1 MENRPKYYVGIDIS
15 SADFTSSIG
24 QGKEKW
30 GIIVK
35 PELFTNDN
43 EGFEKYLKWLKE
55 SKLNKNNCVICM
67 ENTGIYNEKLVEY
80 LAKLNFRVCVEMPLK
95 VKRAFDVAGSKND
108 AVDSK
113 QIAEYAYRFFDEM
126 TPWKTKSAILEQ
138 VKVLLNV
145 REGLVE
151 ERTRHLSRMHALK
164 RKVVRVEFAE
174 LALLR
179 HIEQL
184 KEDIEAIETEI
195 EKIIIEEP
203 ELGKQFLNLLTAPG
217 VGLLL
222 SAQMVV
228 LLNGFEQPLTDKKVA
243 AYLGICPY
251 EHRSGSSVRRK
262 TRSTQHG
269 PETIRKLLHL
279 GARSICTH
287 KQPNIDYFNKKKAV
301 GKPKYLIYN
310 NVSNKIVGILV
321 AMYKSGEP
329 YVSGYRSIHPAALT
343 KS

>member
-1 MENRPKYYVGIDIS
+1 MENRPKNYVGIDIS

-35 PELFTNDN
+35 PELFMNDN
-43 EGFEKYLKWLKE
+43 EGFEKYLEWLKE
-55 SKLNKNNCVICM
+55 AKLNKKNCVICM
-67 ENTGIYNEKLVEY
+67 ENTGVYNEKLVEY

-113 QIAEYAYRFFDEM
+113 QIAEYAYRFFDELKL
-126 TPWKTKSAILEQ
+126 WKTKSEILEQ
-138 VKVLLNV
+138 VKVLLNT
-145 REGLVE
+145 REGMVE
-151 ERTRHLSRMHALK
+151 ERTRHLNRMHALR
-164 RKVVRVEFAE
+164 RKVVRVELAE
-174 LALLR
+174 VSLQR
-179 HIEQL
+179 HIDQL
-184 KEDIEAIETEI
+184 KADIEAIEAEI
-195 EKIIIEEP
+195 ERIVTEVP

-262 TRSTQHG
+262 TKSTQHG
-269 PETIRKLLHL
+269 PEVIRKLIHL

-287 KQPNIDYFNKKKAV
+287 NQPYKDYFQRKTAV
-301 GKPKYLIYN
+301 GKSANLIYN
-310 NVSNKIVGILV
+310 NVSNQMVGMLV

-329 YVSGYRSIHPAALT
+329 YIPGYRSIHPALLT

>member
-1 MENRPKYYVGIDIS
+1 MEKRPKYYVGIDIS

-30 GIIVK
+30 EILVN

-43 EGFEKYLKWLKE
+43 EGFDKYLEWLKK

-67 ENTGIYNEKLVEY
+67 ENTGVYNEKLVAY
-80 LAKLNFRVCVEMPLK
+80 LTNLDFRVCVEMPLK
-95 VKRAFDVAGSKND
+95 VKRAFDVAGSKTD
-108 AVDSK
+108 AADSK
-113 QIAEYAYRFFDEM
+113 QIAEYAYRFFDELRL
-126 TPWKTKSAILEQ
+126 WKTKSEILEQ
-138 VKVLLNV
+138 VKILLNV
-145 REGLVE
+145 REGMVE
-151 ERTRHLSRMHALK
+151 EKTSIQCRLHALK
-164 RKVVRVEFAE
+164 RKAIRVDLAE
-174 LALLR
+174 GTLQR
-179 HIEQL
+179 QIDQL
-184 KEDIEAIETEI
+184 KADIEVIEAEI
-195 EKIIIEEP
+195 ERIITEEP
-203 ELGKQFLNLLTAPG
+203 ELGRQFLNLLTAPG
-217 VGLLL
+217 VGMLL

-251 EHRSGSSVRRK
+251 EHRSGSSVRRR

-287 KQPNIDYFNKKKAV
+287 KQPYVDYFKRKLAV
-301 GKPKYLIYN
+301 GKPKKLIYN
-310 NVSNKIVGILV
+310 NVSNQMVGLLV
-321 AMYKSGEP
+321 AMFKSGET
-329 YVSGYRSIHPAALT
+329 YVPGHRSLHPAHLT